1 MASLAPDEIL
11 RIGALTVLSL
21 GNIEF
26 QLDDLGLRDQAKKAM
41 KGCHVCHVI
50 DPSTEEHVL
59 LCDGCDLE
67 YHMFCLS
74 PPLVA
79 VPSDDWFCPVCV
91 KKAEDEKRKAQ
102 EAQEAQEAREAAA
115 AAATRT
121 AGTSRGASSPQPQ
134 PRAQAQGGGQGQSPQ
149 LKQARPA
156 RSTFKTPPRA
166 RQQS

>member
-91 KKAEDEKRKAQ
+91 KKAEDEEKAKKRNRK
-102 EAQEAQEAREAAA
+102 
-115 AAATRT
+115 
-121 AGTSRGASSPQPQ
+121 
-134 PRAQAQGGGQGQSPQ
+134 
-149 LKQARPA
+149 
-156 RSTFKTPPRA
+156 
-166 RQQS
+166 